1 MVSANAKDLISK
13 ILVKK
18 EDRLT
23 AKQILEHPWFS
34 MTDKVT
40 KPLNVNFKLFRSFR
54 SNEKLKKIV
63 LTILATQ
70 MNEIEINELKDL
82 FISLD
87 KDNDGVLTIK
97 EIRNGL
103 RASQFANTLDI
114 EKVFNSVDTDKSGTI
129 NYSEFLAASIEE
141 KHYL

>member
-1 MVSANAKDLISK
+1 
-13 ILVKK
+13 
-18 EDRLT
+18 
-23 AKQILEHPWFS
+23 